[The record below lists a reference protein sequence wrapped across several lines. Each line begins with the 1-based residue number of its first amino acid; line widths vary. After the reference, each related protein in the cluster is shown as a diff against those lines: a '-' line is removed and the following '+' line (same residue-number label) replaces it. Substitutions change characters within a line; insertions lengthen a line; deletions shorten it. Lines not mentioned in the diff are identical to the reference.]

1 MALSLTKAFYG
12 PVTIDFRDSVAPAS
26 RLSKSGIKA
35 DIPAFTLEKKT
46 DVIELE
52 DGQEIKNAN
61 GWTGSFELKIS
72 ELDDTDISALET
84 YAPGLTNGINQIKI
98 TFTDRGSGSDYTIT
112 LDNVTSMELGIE
124 TGTTWKLVIKCGIT
138 GSASEVMTDFITVAH
153 A

>member
-26 RLSKSGIKA
+26 RFSKSGIKA
-35 DIPAFTLEKKT
+35 DVMTVTIEKKT

-61 GWTGSFELKIS
+61 GWTGTLELKIS
-72 ELDDTDISALET
+72 ELDDTDLTALET
-84 YAPGLTNGINQIKI
+84 YAPGATNGIDQVKI
-98 TFTDRGSGSDYTIT
+98 TFTDRGSGTNYTVTIDNIT
-112 LDNVTSMELGIE
+112 SIETGIE
-124 TGTTWKLVIKCGIT
+124 TGTTWKTVIKLGIT
-138 GSASEVMTDFITVAH
+138 GSASEVLTDFVTVAH